1 MQLVLKYRK
10 MQHFMQQV
18 PVSMVSTAKFH
29 GNQLANGCKWMQM
42 DSFGALMLLK
52 TPAPPQP
59 SVRELLHGVCQLS
72 LHVDEPLKTLAAVK
86 WNKSNWKVRY
96 LSEPI
101 RESLHFHQF

>member
-1 MQLVLKYRK
+1 
-10 MQHFMQQV
+10 
-18 PVSMVSTAKFH
+18 
-29 GNQLANGCKWMQM
+29 MQM
-42 DSFGALMLLK
+42 DSFGALVVLK